1 MKHNE
6 RFDPPLARPSVV
18 IRTAVDCAVCSQG
31 YAGTLS
37 YHCSKCSEASSIVS
51 SVCTIIITGL
61 LGLLFVYYM
70 VSIEGVRTPRVSFD
84 RVKAVLPLQSVKI
97 IVISWQI
104 VTQVRTVDEVCSNI
118 DSLYCC
124 IPALLYCCTAFFEGG
139 GGILAPL
146 LHQLLNTHIHT
157 YMHA

>member
-6 RFDPPLARPSVV
+6 RLDPPLAWPSFV

-31 YAGTLS
+31 YGGTLS

-51 SVCTIIITGL
+51 SVCTFIIAGL
-61 LGLLFVYYM
+61 LGLLFAYYM
-70 VSIEGVRTPRVSFD
+70 VSIEGVRTPWVSFD

-104 VTQVRTVDEVCSNI
+104 VTQVRT
-118 DSLYCC
+118 L
-124 IPALLYCCTAFFEGG
+124 
-139 GGILAPL
+139 
-146 LHQLLNTHIHT
+146 
-157 YMHA
+157 